1 VPPVNF
7 LFFRFKNYRAKVRPV
22 SAVVPYLEQG
32 KGLASEPS
40 ARATGN
46 LKATLL
52 FEVRGENEKG

>member
-1 VPPVNF
+1 MPPVNF
-7 LFFRFKNYRAKVRPV
+7 SSSASRNYRAKVRPV
-22 SAVVPYLEQG
+22 SAVASYLEQG
-32 KGLASEPS
+32 KELVSEPS